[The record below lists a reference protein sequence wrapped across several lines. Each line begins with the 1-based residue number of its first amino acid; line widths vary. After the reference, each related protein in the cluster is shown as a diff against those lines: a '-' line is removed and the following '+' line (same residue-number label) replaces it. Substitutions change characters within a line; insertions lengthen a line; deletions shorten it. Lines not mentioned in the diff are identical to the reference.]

1 MHHFKKR
8 SFNLISLFSSTV
20 SVFKFLPWI
29 IWAYMLRGFSMVFCE
44 RILLV
49 VSGVN
54 ACSYC
59 SWFHSHIALR
69 NGLSSNEVEQL
80 LNQLIPQ
87 GAEEKDIT
95 ALLFALHYAQSGGK
109 PLAAEI
115 QYLREDYTL
124 TQAKGIQGL
133 CAVIHF
139 GNLCGNTFDAF
150 ISRLQGKPAGDSSL
164 LIEIPVFL
172 LFAPFLLP
180 LIPRIKNA

>member
-1 MHHFKKR
+1 MYHFKKR
-8 SFNLISLFSSTV
+8 SFNAISLFTSSV
-20 SVFKFLPWI
+20 NVFRFMPWI
-29 IWAYMLRGFSMVFCE
+29 VWAYVLRGFSLPFCE

-59 SWFHSHIALR
+59 SWLHSHVALR
-69 NGLSSNEVEQL
+69 NGLSTAEVEQL

-87 GAEEKDIT
+87 VAEEKDIT
-95 ALLFALHYAQSGGK
+95 ALLFALHYAQSGGQ
-109 PLAAEI
+109 PLAAEVE
-115 QYLREDYTL
+115 YLKDDYTL
-124 TQAKGIQGL
+124 TEARGIQGL

-150 ISRLQGKPAGDSSL
+150 ISRLQGRPSSDSSL
-164 LIEIPVFL
+164 LIEIPVFV

-180 LIPRIKNA
+180 LLPHIKNA